1 VSEAEDQLSN
11 QRKQGRDKSGPYRAK
26 ISKETLEQALNSH
39 TSYWPFALAAALI
52 VVLLGIMTHPIVFGI
67 GVVLVATAAIGWGLE
82 NK

>member
-1 VSEAEDQLSN
+1 MSEAEDQLSN
-11 QRKQGRDKSGPYRAK
+11 QRKQLAKRAK